1 MTAEK
6 LPQGARSQRR
16 STTSQTSAFPKC
28 NLGTRQFEFAV
39 ITEASFFTGE
49 WYNLCLIASVLRSF
63 AAFSPRMQEFLDR
76 FVPADLSEDAEGR
89 RRSQLFILFSVVGF
103 AFGLLFGGFYLL
115 IGHYWGAAIVFT
127 CTSALAAGPF
137 VVRGAGLE
145 WAANLYASVLVLGFT
160 ALTAIEGGIYGHA
173 VAWLAVL
180 PLCTSIL
187 VGERTCL
194 RWSAICLAVMLGFCV
209 FQMAGHNVPRFY
221 DPGWESIITSA
232 GYLSLTAF
240 MSIVG
245 ITYERGR
252 RRALT
257 QLQGAL
263 NALSNANVQLQHLN
277 RERSEFLGMAAHDL
291 RTPLNS
297 ISGFAQLIQSFSPDM
312 PDLQRDALERILG
325 ASTRMRGLLD
335 HLLSVRAIEEGKLEL
350 KAENCD
356 VGVLVASLT
365 ANQRLA
371 AAAKEITLTCI
382 PPAGIIW
389 ARADL
394 ASTAQIID
402 NLVSNALKFT
412 PKGGSVT
419 VRVQRVGEVVA
430 IEVQDSGPGLSE
442 ADQAKL
448 YGKFARLSAQ
458 PTGGES
464 SNGLGLSIAK
474 RLAGSMGGDLICRS
488 QLGKGATFVLT
499 LPAGA
504 FLPVPALAALDDA
517 VEMEAAPVEAYSR
530 HDRVS
535 AGRIKIG
542 ISPSD

>member
-1 MTAEK
+1 M
-6 LPQGARSQRR
+6 PRGAAR
-16 STTSQTSAFPKC
+16 F
-28 NLGTRQFEFAV
+28 L
-39 ITEASFFTGE
+39 ASGE
-49 WYNLCLIASVLRSF
+49 WYNLCLIGAVPFSF
-63 AAFSPRMQEFLDR
+63 AALSPRVQALLDR
-76 FVPADLSEDAEGR
+76 FVPPDLRDDAEGR
-89 RRSQLFILFSVVGF
+89 RRSQLFVLFSVVGF
-103 AFGLLFGGFYLL
+103 GFGLLFGGFYVL
-115 IGHYWGAAIVFT
+115 IGHFWGAGIVFA

-145 WAANLYASVLVLGFT
+145 RAANLYAFVLVLGFA

-194 RWSAICLAVMLGFCV
+194 RWSAICFALMLAFCV
-209 FQMAGHNVPRFY
+209 FDVAGHTFPRLY
-221 DPGWESIITSA
+221 APRWESLITAA
-232 GYLSLTAF
+232 GYLSLTVF

-257 QLQGAL
+257 KLHGAL
-263 NALSNANVQLQHLN
+263 EALSDANAQLQHLG

-312 PDLQRDALERILG
+312 PEFQRDSLERILA
-325 ASTRMRGLLD
+325 ASTRMRDLLD
-335 HLLSVRAIEEGKLEL
+335 RLLSVRAIEEGKLEL
-350 KAENCD
+350 KSENCD
-356 VGVLVASLT
+356 LGVLAASLT
-365 ANQRLA
+365 DNQKLA
-371 AAAKEITLTCI
+371 AAAKNISLTFV
-382 PPAGIIW
+382 PPAGIVW
-389 ARADL
+389 AQADL

-402 NLVSNALKFT
+402 NLVSNALKFS
-412 PKGGSVT
+412 PRGGAVT
-419 VRVQRVGEVVA
+419 LRVSRVGDQAA

-442 ADQAKL
+442 DDQRKL

-474 RLAGSMGGDLICRS
+474 RLAGSMGGDLVCRS
-488 QLGKGATFVLT
+488 KLGEGATFVLT
-499 LPAGA
+499 LPAA
-504 FLPVPALAALDDA
+504 
-517 VEMEAAPVEAYSR
+517 AAPKALRGPAAFGDELEIDPGIFEAFPEE
-530 HDRVS
+530 DPVS
-535 AGRIKIG
+535 ARN
-542 ISPSD
+542 S